1 MKKKETKKKHKI
13 SYVSPTIFPK
23 PASLGRTTYTMMSA
37 FLVGTGKK
45 YKLGIL
51 LTTAPFAAM
60 YIRGTR

>member
-13 SYVSPTIFPK
+13 SYASPTIFPK

-45 YKLGIL
+45 YKLGI
-51 LTTAPFAAM
+51 
-60 YIRGTR
+60 